1 VQLVDLQ
8 CTFLKHNNDCCMRGR
23 EREREREY
31 VCVFGERIYL
41 KMTAE
46 EGINQTQEKQYTQY
60 YIT

>member
-1 VQLVDLQ
+1 MTAVCVVE
-8 CTFLKHNNDCCMRGR
+8 RER